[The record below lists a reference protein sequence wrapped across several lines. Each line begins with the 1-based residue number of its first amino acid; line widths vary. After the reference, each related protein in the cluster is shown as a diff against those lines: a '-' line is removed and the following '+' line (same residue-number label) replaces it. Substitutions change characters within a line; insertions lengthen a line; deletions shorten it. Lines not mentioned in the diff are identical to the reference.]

1 MNSLRSSES
10 ESGQEPWPW
19 AGSEMR
25 RTRSCSPPSHS
36 LEQGPQGVH
45 SASSQSRSHD
55 CMLHGSVSVVSPQRT
70 PPCWGT
76 RVTLRLRS
84 FTPPPQSA
92 LQVLHPLQVSI
103 SQSMGQGKSLHVR
116 SMVRGGQAAPPYAGW
131 MLTLRLSICMP
142 PPHVTVHSPGT
153 HALTS
158 QSDTSG
164 VSWLI
169 LKISLRI
176 FLAPQISAC
185 NCSMF
190 PLHSFIVFTYSD
202 VISCNCEFLR
212 RDCSSALFCFCV
224 ACASFACSSL
234 SRVSN
239 VSICAS
245 RFALS
250 FSHCVSSSLS
260 CSRSVSRL
268 STISVWMLRN
278 LSSILWHCGLLATE
292 HFFSALPFG
301 GCADV
306 GVAGG
311 SNLSATC
318 CTRAV
323 AACGVSVKAA
333 ARWRSTPCLATSD
346 FRLAIALFST

>member
-25 RTRSCSPPSHS
+25 RTRSFNPPSHS
-36 LEQGPQGVH
+36 LEQAPQAVQ

-55 CMLHGSVSVVSPQRT
+55 CMLHGSVSVVSPQRA
-70 PPCWGT
+70 PPCSGV
-76 RVTLRLRS
+76 RITLRVRS

-92 LQVLHPLQVSI
+92 LQVLHPLQVST
-103 SQSMGQGKSLHVR
+103 SQSTGQGKSLHVR
-116 SMVRGGQAAPPYAGW
+116 SMVSGGQAAPPYAGW
-131 MLTLRLSICMP
+131 ILTLRLSSCMP

-153 HALTS
+153 HSLTS
-158 QSDTSG
+158 QSATRG
-164 VSWLI
+164 VRSLI

-176 FLAPQISAC
+176 FLAPQISAWS
-185 NCSMF
+185 CSMF
-190 PLHSFIVFTYSD
+190 PLHSFIVFSYSA
-202 VISCNCEFLR
+202 VISTSCELLR
-212 RDCSSALFCFCV
+212 RDCSSASFCFFV
-224 ACASFACSSL
+224 AAASLVCSSF

-239 VSICAS
+239 DSICAS
-245 RFALS
+245 KFALS
-250 FSHCVSSSLS
+250 FSHCVSNSLS

-292 HFFSALPFG
+292 HFLLALSVG
-301 GCADV
+301 GFADV

-311 SNLSATC
+311 SNSSALR

-323 AACGVSVKAA
+323 ARCAVSWKATA
-333 ARWRSTPCLATSD
+333 KWRSTPCLAMSD
-346 FRLAIALFST
+346 LRLAIALFST